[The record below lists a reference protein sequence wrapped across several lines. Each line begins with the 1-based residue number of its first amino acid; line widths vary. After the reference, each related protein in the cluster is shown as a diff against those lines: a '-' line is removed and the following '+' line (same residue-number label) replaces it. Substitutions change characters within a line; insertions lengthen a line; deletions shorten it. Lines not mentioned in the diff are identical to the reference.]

1 MGVQFEVG
9 DIITGKQSATERYS
23 VTIRGAI
30 LKVINVSEIT
40 IRVRVLGCDREM
52 AADSIRLAHEGRN
65 PSRQIEM
72 IERDVRDEC
81 SYGVDPDYF
90 EFYTVVTTEDASE
103 LNDFLDCM

>member
-1 MGVQFEVG
+1 MDVRFEVG
-9 DIITGKQSATERYS
+9 DIVTGKQSATERYS

-30 LKVINVSEIT
+30 LKVINVGDIT
-40 IRVRVLGCDREM
+40 IRVRVLGCEREM
-52 AADSIRLAHEGRN
+52 AADSIRLAHEGRD

-72 IERDVRDEC
+72 IERDVLDKC

-90 EFYTVVTTEDASE
+90 EFYTVVNTEDASE

>member
-1 MGVQFEVG
+1 MGIRFEVG
-9 DIITGKQSATERYS
+9 DIVTGKQSATERYS

-30 LKVINVSEIT
+30 LKVVEVGEIA
-40 IRVRVLGCDREM
+40 IRVRVLGCEREM

-90 EFYTVVTTEDASE
+90 EFYTVVATEDASE
-103 LNDFLDCM
+103 LNDFLDEM

>member
-30 LKVINVSEIT
+30 LKVIEAGRVT
-40 IRVRVLGCDREM
+40 IRVRVLGCEREM

-65 PSRQIEM
+65 PSRQIET
-72 IERDVRDEC
+72 IEEDVC
-81 SYGVDPDYF
+81 LKNGYVVDPDYF
-90 EFYTVVTTEDASE
+90 EFYPVVATENASE

>member
-1 MGVQFEVG
+1 MSVQFEVG

-30 LKVINVSEIT
+30 LEVIEVGQVD
-40 IRVRVLGCDREM
+40 IRVRVLGCEREV

-72 IERDVRDEC
+72 IEMDVRDKC

-90 EFYTVVTTEDASE
+90 EFYTVVATEGASE
-103 LNDFLDCM
+103 LNDFLDEM